1 MFELSRLLFPGSF
14 TLAILAVVVLALV
27 LPCRGEGGQLVG
39 IGSEIAVAALFFSI
53 VQTCLALFLVGSYTG
68 AP

>member
-1 MFELSRLLFPGSF
+1 MFELSSLLFPDSF

-39 IGSEIAVAALFFSI
+39 IGSEIAVAALFS
-53 VQTCLALFLVGSYTG
+53 
-68 AP
+68 P